1 MDTQGK
7 GLIDWFARNPV
18 AANLIMFFVFG
29 AGLLSLSNISKE
41 MIPRTDKRVVSI
53 SASYPGAAP
62 IEVEK
67 GVVLPM
73 EAALE
78 GLQGIKK
85 ISSDANRDLAKIRLE
100 IEPNEDINEMMTLI
114 ENRIDGI
121 TNFPDDLEKPSV
133 QRSKNNSWAMGV
145 SVYGD
150 MTERQK
156 KLLGDQ
162 VFDELQALARGQRTA
177 ALGCRKI

>member
-1 MDTQGK
+1 
-7 GLIDWFARNPV
+7 
-18 AANLIMFFVFG
+18 MFFVFG
-29 AGLLSLSNISKE
+29 AGLLSLSDMSKE
-41 MIPRTDKRVVSI
+41 MLPRTDKRVVSI

-62 IEVEK
+62 IVVEK

-114 ENRIDGI
+114 ENRVDAI

-133 QRSKNNSWAMGV
+133 QRSKNNSWAMGI
-145 SVYGD
+145 SV
-150 MTERQK
+150 
-156 KLLGDQ
+156 LSL
-162 VFDELQALARGQRTA
+162 
-177 ALGCRKI
+177 IHI

>member
-1 MDTQGK
+1 MDTDGK

-18 AANLIMFFVFG
+18 AANLIMFFVFS

-41 MIPRTDKRVVSI
+41 MIPRTDVRVVSI

-78 GLQGIKK
+78 GLQGVKK
-85 ISSDANRDLAKIRLE
+85 IYKE
-100 IEPNEDINEMMTLI
+100 IDI
-114 ENRIDGI
+114 GI
-121 TNFPDDLEKPSV
+121 PG
-133 QRSKNNSWAMGV
+133 M
-145 SVYGD
+145 
-150 MTERQK
+150 
-156 KLLGDQ
+156 
-162 VFDELQALARGQRTA
+162 
-177 ALGCRKI
+177 II

>member
-1 MDTQGK
+1 MDTDGK

-18 AANLIMFFVFG
+18 AANLIMFFVFS

-41 MIPRTDKRVVSI
+41 MIPRTDVRVVSI

-78 GLQGIKK
+78 GLQGVKK
-85 ISSDANRDLAKIRLE
+85 ISSDANRDFARVRLE
-100 IEPNEDINEMMTLI
+100 IEPNEDINEVMTLI
-114 ENRIDGI
+114 ENRINGI
-121 TNFPDDLEKPSV
+121 TNFPDDLEKPTV
-133 QRSKNNSWAMGV
+133 QRLS
-145 SVYGD
+145 
-150 MTERQK
+150 
-156 KLLGDQ
+156 L
-162 VFDELQALARGQRTA
+162 
-177 ALGCRKI
+177 IHI